1 MNLKIYLT
9 IRFRLLNIILKK
21 INYYQNFSFML
32 PNKIQ
37 NLKEESNKLSQE
49 VIEILNILDN
59 IESHTAELR
68 KKIVVEIS
76 SQQKTNNVHLD
87 LDKVESND

>member
-1 MNLKIYLT
+1 
-9 IRFRLLNIILKK
+9 
-21 INYYQNFSFML
+21 ML

-37 NLKEESNKLSQE
+37 NPIEESKKLSQE

-59 IESHTAELR
+59 IENHTAELR
-68 KKIVVEIS
+68 KKIVGEIS
-76 SQQKTNNVHLD
+76 SQQKINNVHLD

>member
-1 MNLKIYLT
+1 
-9 IRFRLLNIILKK
+9 
-21 INYYQNFSFML
+21 ML

-37 NLKEESNKLSQE
+37 NPKEESKILSQE
-49 VIEILNILDN
+49 VMEILNILDN
-59 IESHTAELR
+59 IENHTAELR
-68 KKIVVEIS
+68 KKIVGEIS

>member
-1 MNLKIYLT
+1 
-9 IRFRLLNIILKK
+9 
-21 INYYQNFSFML
+21 ML

-37 NLKEESNKLSQE
+37 NFKEESNKLSQE

-59 IESHTAELR
+59 IENHTAELR
-68 KKIVVEIS
+68 KKIVGEIS

>member
-1 MNLKIYLT
+1 
-9 IRFRLLNIILKK
+9 
-21 INYYQNFSFML
+21 ML

-37 NLKEESNKLSQE
+37 SPKEESKILSQE
-49 VIEILNILDN
+49 VMEILNILDN
-59 IESHTAELR
+59 IENHTAELR
-68 KKIVVEIS
+68 KKIVGEIS

>member
-1 MNLKIYLT
+1 
-9 IRFRLLNIILKK
+9 
-21 INYYQNFSFML
+21 ML

-37 NLKEESNKLSQE
+37 NPREESEKLSQE

-59 IESHTAELR
+59 IENHTAELR
-68 KKIVVEIS
+68 KKIVGEIS
-76 SQQKTNNVHLD
+76 SQHKVTNLHLD

>member
-1 MNLKIYLT
+1 
-9 IRFRLLNIILKK
+9 
-21 INYYQNFSFML
+21 ML

-37 NLKEESNKLSQE
+37 SLKEESNKLSQE

-59 IESHTAELR
+59 IENHTAELR
-68 KKIVVEIS
+68 KKIVGEIS
-76 SQQKTNNVHLD
+76 SQKKTNNVHLD

>member
-1 MNLKIYLT
+1 
-9 IRFRLLNIILKK
+9 
-21 INYYQNFSFML
+21 ML

-37 NLKEESNKLSQE
+37 NPIEESKKLSQE

-59 IESHTAELR
+59 IENHTAELR
-68 KKIVVEIS
+68 KKIVGEIS
-76 SQQKTNNVHLD
+76 GQQKINNVHLD

>member
-1 MNLKIYLT
+1 
-9 IRFRLLNIILKK
+9 
-21 INYYQNFSFML
+21 ML

-37 NLKEESNKLSQE
+37 SLKEESNKLSQE

-59 IESHTAELR
+59 IENHTAELR
-68 KKIVVEIS
+68 KKIVGEIS
-76 SQQKTNNVHLD
+76 SQQKITNVHLD

>member
-1 MNLKIYLT
+1 
-9 IRFRLLNIILKK
+9 
-21 INYYQNFSFML
+21 ML

-59 IESHTAELR
+59 IENHTAELR
-68 KKIVVEIS
+68 KKIVGEIS
-76 SQQKTNNVHLD
+76 SQQKITNVHLD